1 MQHATIVMIGF
12 KKTLI
17 IKLKKSHMKTFIYIL
32 ISVLG
37 FAFFQGQS
45 KQVAVKDATINWLGT
60 KIVGSHNGTI
70 DLEKGILI
78 VNNGEVRGGKFYV
91 DMTSISTT
99 DLEGE
104 GKKKLDSHLKNEDFF
119 DAKNHPQTVLEFK
132 KIKKLGDGAYK
143 VTADLTIKG
152 ITKPI
157 DFTLYTDKGKAK
169 GKLVIDRTQYG
180 IQYGSSSFFD
190 DLGNYAISDDFE
202 ISIRFNY

>member
-1 MQHATIVMIGF
+1 
-12 KKTLI
+12 
-17 IKLKKSHMKTFIYIL
+17 MKPFIYIL

-37 FAFFQGQS
+37 FAFIQGQS
-45 KQVAVKDATINWLGT
+45 KQVTVKDATVNWVGS

-78 VNNGEVRGGKFYV
+78 VNNDVVKGGKFFV
-91 DMTSISTT
+91 DMTSINTT

-104 GKKKLDSHLKNEDFF
+104 SKKKLDSHLSNEDFF
-119 DAKNHPQTVLEFK
+119 DVKNHPQAVLEFK
-132 KIKKLGDGAYK
+132 KIKKLGEGTYK

-157 DFTLYTDKGKAK
+157 DFTLYAQKGNAKAK
-169 GKLVIDRTQYG
+169 LIVDRTHYG

-202 ISIRFNY
+202 ISIQFNY